1 MGWTDEREERRRRED
16 KNQKALHDERRG
28 EKRPSMNKRKTGRVN
43 TGQTRKRMTRLTW
56 QWNKDK
62 KSKKTREASGRRKDR
77 GGSTERALKSVRGR
91 EERESKKWRTEQN
104 NVKTKCQG
112 EAESSGY
119 EKRNMKKITHTK
131 GNKRRGQRI

>member
-62 KSKKTREASGRRKDR
+62 KSKKARGASGWRKDR
-77 GGSTERALKSVRGR
+77 RGSTERALKSVRGGKR
-91 EERESKKWRTEQN
+91 GKVRNGRQN
-104 NVKTKCQG
+104 
-112 EAESSGY
+112 
-119 EKRNMKKITHTK
+119 
-131 GNKRRGQRI
+131 